1 MLNNECSQKEK
12 KIAAN
17 IRIEARMRFVTES
30 TDKQLSESQKK
41 GGGVTLIY
49 HTTLLQQDKQQKEV
63 VFEGVNH

>member
-49 HTTLLQQDKQQKEV
+49 HATAAR
-63 VFEGVNH
+63 

>member
-49 HTTLLQQDKQQKEV
+49 HATLLQEDKQQKGV

>member
-1 MLNNECSQKEK
+1 
-12 KIAAN
+12 
-17 IRIEARMRFVTES
+17 MRFVTES

-49 HTTLLQQDKQQKEV
+49 HTTLLQEDKQQKGV